1 MLCRILA
8 ALALLGASPLIAQQS
23 ISPQLSPLDPAGTG
37 GVQVVDRALA
47 KLSVHRRVLV
57 VGAHPDDE
65 DTTLLSLVGSGLGGE
80 GAYLS
85 LSRGEGGQNLI
96 GPELGLGLG
105 LIRTGELLAAR
116 QLEGTRQYFTR
127 AYDFGY
133 TRSLEETFIR
143 WPRAVLLEDAVRAVR
158 RFKPQVIVG
167 VFPGDSRAGH
177 GQHQAAGVIA
187 EEVFGQAGLPDRFPE
202 LTAEGL
208 PPWQPKVL
216 YRRAWQ
222 GREESTLEFDLGY
235 VDPLTG
241 KSVLQL
247 AGASRSMHRSQDMGR
262 LQDLGRQQGGL
273 IWVAGDTSPDT
284 DEIFGGVNTELAAI
298 ADLLGTG
305 PLHEEVRSRLSEIAL
320 LARHER
326 DRLAPSRLSA
336 AIPSLAQIVVSL
348 GELIDK
354 VSEAGRFPYRIVV
367 LDLLTEKLEI
377 ASRALLAAAG
387 VAIDAATDQE
397 TVVLGGVLPITATVW
412 NSGEQR
418 AEVVDVEVV
427 CTGVWTST
435 RGEAMPVEE
444 GSDLQRWRFEVSV
457 PATGHPSMPYFLEH
471 PLEGD
476 LYSWKDAPG
485 VDLGEPLQ
493 RAPAIA
499 KFRLTIAGATL
510 EVEREVVFRQGSQ
523 SEGEVRRPVRAVPAI
538 EVSVQPGMLLW
549 PESSQGS
556 PEIEVLVR
564 SNVEEP
570 IRGRI
575 ELRRSSQRPAGQVM
589 ELRIDEPRGQQI
601 ERFRA
606 QPPVGGRRG
615 RVGVS
620 AVAVL
625 EDGREFAASYP
636 VIQYPHIRPMTL
648 PTEASVQIQRLD
660 LELPQVERIG
670 YIRGASDKVPEILSE
685 IGLPI
690 ELLGTS
696 ALRSADLTAYD
707 AIVIGSRAYEA
718 DPVLAEVSSR
728 LIDYVRQG
736 GLLLVQYQQYQFAR
750 GGFAP
755 AKLEIGWPHGR
766 VTDETAPVRIL
777 EPEHPVFLSPNTIT
791 ERDWQGWVQERGLY
805 FAAEWDPIY
814 VPLLSLH
821 DEGRDEEKGALLV
834 AELGEGVY
842 IYTGLSFFRQLPAGV
857 PGAIRLFVN
866 LLSREES

>member
-1 MLCRILA
+1 MFRRALA

-23 ISPQLSPLDPAGTG
+23 VSPELSPFDPAGTG

-57 VGAHPDDE
+57 IGAHPDDE

-116 QLEGTRQYFTR
+116 RLEGTRQYFTR

-143 WPRAVLLEDAVRAVR
+143 WPRAVLIEDAVRAVR
-158 RFKPQVIVG
+158 RFKPQVIVA

-187 EEVFGQAGLPDRFPE
+187 EEAFGQAGLPDRFPE

-208 PPWQPKVL
+208 PPWQPRVL

-222 GREESTLEFDLGY
+222 GREESTLEFDLGL

-284 DEIFGGVNTELAAI
+284 DEIFGGLNTELAAI
-298 ADLLGTG
+298 AELLGTG
-305 PLHEEVRSRLSEIAL
+305 PLQEEMRSRLSEISR
-320 LARHER
+320 LAKHER
-326 DRLAPSRLSA
+326 ERLAPSRLSIA
-336 AIPSLAQIVVSL
+336 TPSLAQIVVSL
-348 GELIDK
+348 GELIEK
-354 VSEAGRFPYRIVV
+354 VTEEGELPYRAVV
-367 LDLLTEKLEI
+367 LDLLTEKLKI
-377 ASRALLAAAG
+377 ASRALTAAAG
-387 VAIDAATDQE
+387 VAIDAVTEQE
-397 TVVLGGVLPITATVW
+397 AVVLGGVLPITATLW

-418 AEVVDVEVV
+418 AEVVDVEML
-427 CTGVWTST
+427 CTGGWTST
-435 RGEAMPVEE
+435 RGKEMSPEE
-444 GSDLQRWRFEVSV
+444 GTDLQQWSFEVSV
-457 PATGHPSMPYFLEH
+457 PATGSPSAPYFLHH

-476 LYSWKDAPG
+476 LYSWDEAPSA
-485 VDLGEPLQ
+485 DLGEPLQ
-493 RAPAIA
+493 RAPVIA
-499 KFRLTIAGATL
+499 MFRLMIAGATL
-510 EVEREVVFRQGSQ
+510 EVEREVVFRQRSQ
-523 SEGEVRRPVRAVPAI
+523 SEGEVRRPLRAVPVI
-538 EVSVQPGMLLW
+538 EVSVQPEMLLW
-549 PESSQGS
+549 PETSQAAR
-556 PEIEVLVR
+556 EVEVLVR
-564 SNVEEP
+564 SNIEAP

-575 ELRRSSQRPAGQVM
+575 ELRRRSQPLAGQVM
-589 ELRIDEPRGQQI
+589 ELSIDEPRGQQI
-601 ERFRA
+601 ERFEA
-606 QPPVGGRRG
+606 QPPEEGWLG
-615 RVGVS
+615 RVEVS

-625 EDGREFAASYP
+625 EEGREFAASYA

-648 PTEASVQIQRLD
+648 PTRASLQIQRLD
-660 LELPQVERIG
+660 LELPQVERVG
-670 YIRGASDKVPEILSE
+670 YIRGASDKVPEVLTE

-696 ALRSADLTAYD
+696 ALRSADFTAYD

-718 DPVLAEVSSR
+718 DPVLAEVNSR
-728 LIDYVRQG
+728 LLDYVRQG

-766 VTDETAPVRIL
+766 VTDETAPVRVL
-777 EPEHPVFLSPNTIT
+777 EPEHPVFLSPNRIT

-805 FAAEWDPIY
+805 FAEEWDPIY
-814 VPLLSLH
+814 RPLLSLH
-821 DEGRDEEKGALLV
+821 DEGQDAEKGALLV
-834 AELGEGVY
+834 AELGDGVY